1 MRYSPTECNLV
12 GDAKDTLQA
21 LIPLLE
27 RKEDRS
33 WRQQL
38 EGEIERWW
46 RLMDERAH
54 LDAQP
59 INPQLIFA
67 ELSPR
72 LPDNCILTSDSGSA
86 TNWWARHLRMRQGM
100 KSALSGTL
108 ATMCPAVPY
117 ALAAKFAFPERPVI
131 ASIGDGAMQMLGN
144 AGLIDLAH
152 YSERWINRQ
161 CIVVVLH
168 NNDLNQVT
176 WEQRVMSGDPKL
188 EASQVLPNFEFARYA
203 EVLGLKGIKVD
214 RPQDVGPAWDEAL
227 AHTNG
232 PVVFEAITDPEVPP
246 LPPHIKFE
254 QAKKLAKAL
263 PGDPH
268 TGRIIKQSIKGKL
281 EEFVTR

>member
-1 MRYSPTECNLV
+1 
-12 GDAKDTLQA
+12 
-21 LIPLLE
+21 
-27 RKEDRS
+27 
-33 WRQQL
+33 
-38 EGEIERWW
+38 
-46 RLMDERAH
+46 
-54 LDAQP
+54 
-59 INPQLIFA
+59 
-67 ELSPR
+67 
-72 LPDNCILTSDSGSA
+72 
-86 TNWWARHLRMRQGM
+86 
-100 KSALSGTL
+100 
-108 ATMCPAVPY
+108 
-117 ALAAKFAFPERPVI
+117 
-131 ASIGDGAMQMLGN
+131 
-144 AGLIDLAH
+144 
-152 YSERWINRQ
+152 
-161 CIVVVLH
+161 
-168 NNDLNQVT
+168 
-176 WEQRVMSGDPKL
+176 MSGDPKL